1 MRAANLTISIPY
13 LGCDKNCPYCIS
25 RITGFPKPN
34 TGKLKRNI
42 NKVKT
47 LARAAQVTNV
57 LITGKGEPTLN
68 WNFLLDI
75 VEKFQ
80 DWPVELQT
88 NGLLLNK
95 HLDKVN
101 TLAIHG
107 LDVVAISID
116 KIEQFTDFKELFKRI
131 HNLGMTI
138 RVTLNV
144 TKMIPRTATFNYLIS
159 ICKQHKIDQFL
170 LRNIVA
176 PTHAQ
181 VSEYTKWIEEN
192 TSPEQYDKL
201 VGEMNMCLEKFGMF
215 LRETEFGMKI
225 YDYRGVS
232 ITKSDYC
239 IQDSSNGN
247 NIRSLILL
255 DDGHLYTNWY
265 SKASRLF

>member
-13 LGCDKNCPYCIS
+13 MGCDKNCPYCVS
-25 RITGFPKPN
+25 KMTGYPKPN
-34 TGKLKRNI
+34 SGLMRRNI
-42 NKVKT
+42 DKVKT
-47 LARAAQVTNV
+47 LAIAAQVTNV

-68 WNFLLDI
+68 WNTLLEFI
-75 VEKFQ
+75 EKFQ
-80 DWPVELQT
+80 DWPLELQT

-95 HLDKVN
+95 HLDKCN
-101 TLAIHG
+101 TLLIHG

-116 KIEQFTDFKELFKRI
+116 SLEQFTTFSDLFKRI
-131 HNLGMTI
+131 QDLGMST

-144 TKMIPRTATFNYLIS
+144 TNKIAKTISFNYLIS
-159 ICKQHKIDQFL
+159 LCKKHNVDQFL

-192 TSPEQYDKL
+192 TSQEQYDTL
-201 VGEMNMCLEKFGMF
+201 VGQMNICLDKFGVF

-239 IQDSSNGN
+239 IQDSSGDN
-247 NIRSLILL
+247 NIRSLIFME
-255 DDGHLYTNWY
+255 DGHVYTNWY

>member
-13 LGCDKNCPYCIS
+13 LGCDKNCPYCVS
-25 RITGFPKPN
+25 KMTGYPKPN
-34 TGKLKRNI
+34 SGKLRRNI
-42 NKVKT
+42 DKTKT

-57 LITGKGEPTLN
+57 MITGKGEPTLN
-68 WNFLLDI
+68 WNTLLDI
-75 VEKFQ
+75 IERFQ
-80 DWPVELQT
+80 EWPVELQT
-88 NGLLLNK
+88 NGLLLAK

-101 TLAIHG
+101 TLAVYG

-116 KIEQFTDFKELFKRI
+116 KIEQFNDFKDLFKRI
-131 HNLGMTI
+131 QDVGMTS

-144 TKMIPRTATFNYLIS
+144 TKMIPRTATFNYFIS
-159 ICKQHKIDQFL
+159 ICKQHNIDQFL

-181 VSEYTKWIEEN
+181 VSEYTEWIKEN
-192 TSPEQYDKL
+192 TSQAHYDKL
-201 VGEMNMCLEKFGMF
+201 VGEMNVCLDKFGLF

-232 ITKSDYC
+232 ITRSDYC
-239 IQDSSNGN
+239 IQDSSTVN
-247 NIRSLILL
+247 NLRSLILM
-255 DDGHLYTNWY
+255 DDGHVYTNWY

>member
-13 LGCDKNCPYCIS
+13 LGCDKNCPYCVS
-25 RITGFPKPN
+25 KMTGYPKPN
-34 TGKLKRNI
+34 SGLMGRNI
-42 NKVKT
+42 DKVKT
-47 LARAAQVTNV
+47 LARAAQITNV
-57 LITGKGEPTLN
+57 LLTGKGEPCLN
-68 WNFLLDI
+68 WNTLLKY
-75 VEKFQ
+75 VEAFQ
-80 DWPVELQT
+80 DWPLELQT
-88 NGLLLNK
+88 NGIILNK

-101 TLAIHG
+101 TLLIHG

-116 KIEQFTDFKELFKRI
+116 KIEQFTTFSKLFKRI
-131 HNLGMTI
+131 HDLGMTS

-144 TKMIPRTATFNYLIS
+144 TNMIPKTATFNYFIS
-159 ICKQHKIDQFL
+159 ICKQHNIDQFL

-181 VSEYTKWIEEN
+181 VSEYTKWIDEN

-201 VGEMNMCLEKFGMF
+201 VGEMNMCLEKFGTF